1 MLDVYTM
8 NVNDIDLSKNWEI
21 SPKRAEKTARLK
33 HDNMKKQSIAADVLI
48 NRGMKEKFPNIKTP
62 VIWDYDQYGKPYFT
76 DFPEIYMNI
85 SHSGDYTVCVLS
97 DSPVGIDIQ
106 HIREV
111 GQNVLKRYF
120 TDEEQ
125 EYVGSDI
132 ERFYEL
138 WVRKESFS
146 KAVGRGLQ
154 LPLKGISV
162 LDDTVF
168 YENTVYEFTVCDIDK
183 DYKMCISKKISV

>member
-1 MLDVYTM
+1 M
-8 NVNDIDLSKNWEI
+8 
-21 SPKRAEKTARLK
+21 
-33 HDNMKKQSIAADVLI
+33 
-48 NRGMKEKFPNIKTP
+48 
-62 VIWDYDQYGKPYFT
+62 
-76 DFPEIYMNI
+76 
-85 SHSGDYTVCVLS
+85 
-97 DSPVGIDIQ
+97 
-106 HIREV
+106 

-162 LDDTVF
+162 LDDTVV